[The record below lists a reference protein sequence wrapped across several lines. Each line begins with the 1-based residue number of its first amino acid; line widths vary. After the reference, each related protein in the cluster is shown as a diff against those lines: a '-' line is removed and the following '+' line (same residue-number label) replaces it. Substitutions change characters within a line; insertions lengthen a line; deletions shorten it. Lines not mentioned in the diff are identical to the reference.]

1 MVTEMINFDRDEFKI
16 NDLEVDHEDPILKQE
31 LNQLIYEQLSNFDLS
46 DEENQLGFAANDAE
60 PCDSNDLMSVFEAG
74 KLSLLEGAIQ
84 NFGECSENETT
95 NSNELTSSKNDSGQS
110 RNGCGFA
117 KSHGQCIMNTRGF
130 QHPEDHNNEP
140 ERFED
145 ANNSHPPCNNYY
157 NETKDTSSE
166 PVLSWDLSLPD
177 EIGYRLSDVTQH
189 NTQPCTT
196 QGVILTL
203 PNHTDPS
210 QMSSSAWSFGATPSS
225 YFMST
230 TNPKNVIWPGSS
242 QVPNPS
248 HVTYDQMTHC
258 AIPVSTLDMQP
269 KEPHPASNEPSKT
282 TSQKNGF
289 IPCIAPIKTCSTY
302 EKIDSCLLPSDKQDR
317 RELLYAARGYQ
328 LQELQTEII
337 QLREDIAK
345 EKRLSNHRLLLAE
358 GDKETLRSKLSA
370 MEDTVNSLRKE
381 LVAKQGNSEVLQK
394 QLKRNEEFQKK
405 LNEELIALR
414 STNESLSSQL
424 VELTTGNALKRAEE
438 REAQLIESLEQRF
451 ISKTEEIKAELNT
464 TQRNLTEKEVE
475 VTGLRRQLE
484 ISKAEIIKAQQTHHK
499 MINEANKQLEEAQ
512 KHCQQLASS
521 ALCSE
526 VTSLRQKVIEL
537 ETSKK
542 ITEDVNKILQD
553 ELRDFRDQ
561 VSIYES
567 VLKLDAYFHNNGNDE
582 NQFSYES
589 SEFTPIGTK
598 GRHSGKSVAF
608 ADTIEHS
615 HINLHRRRP
624 CSAIERPIYSAD
636 DNCTIT
642 GWDSNERPCRFRRN
656 SDSKQPHSDND
667 DLADKACE
675 YEQDGLFHS
684 LTRQGILTSTPA
696 VSVISPKSPMAKLRN
711 ELERCL
717 LNYKAKREQVTK
729 LHEILYTTRCQL
741 HQSREAL
748 EKAEKSAK
756 LLQERVL
763 SLEQELSTLR
773 SIGDN
778 PGPREVLLSGQLER
792 LRGDYAH
799 LEEELQTTRTRL
811 QAALGAEA
819 KALEAEKTIS
829 ERLAA
834 SVAERDAAVDRA
846 KAVCE
851 AQYAVMRRR
860 LEADWANERET
871 NACRAEEKLT
881 EMKKA
886 LCEMEREVQRIT
898 NLYQE
903 SQISAKKA
911 VENAVMEAMK
921 LREAERMRFWREELP
936 EQIEVARQSWIL
948 QMKTQ
953 NIGAEALTNKL
964 KDKGCQTEA
973 CVSMNVSVNTSYLA
987 KSTACIQTE
996 LSELLPIKFGI
1007 DMDDPVPGI
1016 FNNNEIKTAIHSK
1029 YPILSEYLSAECLF
1043 HLCTHLT
1050 ETSCMNL
1057 CYLEKE
1063 IKNSS
1068 QNILEHVLQDLLKHI
1083 DNEIDRLTVEYNVA
1097 HIFNKDVNKKFF
1109 SENQFMFKCPDTL
1122 QCSSVDIST
1131 DKSDEI
1137 LEKTSSNYCQK
1148 NVNYNYS
1155 KIRLSKMIGCEYQS
1169 VLGKILLLVVNLDDT
1184 SKCVQ
1189 KFNNPSLN
1197 NTNSITYEQKS
1208 VQVSGLDAEYYHS
1221 IIQKIKA
1228 DVLNYVEL
1236 CQSRAAQILHSE
1248 LARVHRR
1255 ACRQFTSRLRQA
1267 LFEAGAPIFS
1277 TLKPGDFCNKTAEFA
1292 NTIDSNF
1299 IKNKSCQLNK
1309 RCEGMGLSE
1318 ASNENDFQAVTTPST
1333 PNPHSE
1339 LESLLHIID
1348 EVCASTETKF
1358 YANTSTGLLLFNHQF
1373 NVSKSLSNDEIIPQ
1387 NSINNAFMCNNDVT
1401 TTSSHN
1407 TVTFTPYIIP
1417 ECKQDHSLPMLHQ
1430 CFHIGQNRD
1439 KNSSVKTVPNQFSNQ
1454 INKINSLPSEI
1465 SSSVYSNHLYS
1476 TEDLPSHITFSVN
1489 PITQIKSSDNNV
1501 YKPIPTPRTPRPA
1514 FVNVINSSPKLGE
1527 FPEPGSINV
1536 VNDYWHKKPVH
1547 TQLYKLFENFH
1558 DHSMR

>member
-1 MVTEMINFDRDEFKI
+1 MSR
-16 NDLEVDHEDPILKQE
+16 LAP
-31 LNQLIYEQLSNFDLS
+31 
-46 DEENQLGFAANDAE
+46 NDAV
-60 PCDSNDLMSVFEAG
+60 PCDSNDLMSIFEAE
-74 KLSLLEGAIQ
+74 KLSSLEGAIQ
-84 NFGECSENETT
+84 NFGECSENGTT
-95 NSNELTSSKNDSGQS
+95 NSNELTSSKNDSERS

-117 KSHGQCIMNTRGF
+117 ESHGQCTLNTCGF
-130 QHPEDHNNEP
+130 QHPEDPNNKS
-140 ERFED
+140 ERFENP
-145 ANNSHPPCNNYY
+145 NNGHPACSNYH
-157 NETKDTSSE
+157 NETKDGSSG

-177 EIGYRLSDVTQH
+177 ETGDKLSDVARH
-189 NTQPCTT
+189 NVEPCTA

-203 PNHTDPS
+203 PNHTESLRMP
-210 QMSSSAWSFGATPSS
+210 SSAWSFGAAPSS

-230 TNPKNVIWPGSS
+230 TNPKNAIWPGSS
-242 QVPNPS
+242 IVPTPS
-248 HVTYDQMTHC
+248 HLTYDQMTHT

-269 KEPHPASNEPSKT
+269 RKLHPASNEPDKT
-282 TSQKNGF
+282 TSHKNGF
-289 IPCIAPIKTCSTY
+289 IPCITPIKTCSIN
-302 EKIDSCLLPSDKQDR
+302 EKIDSCLLPNDKQDR
-317 RELLYAARGYQ
+317 RELLYAARGHQ
-328 LQELQTEII
+328 LQELQTEIV

-358 GDKETLRSKLSA
+358 GDKEILRSKLSA
-370 MEDTVNSLRKE
+370 MEDTVKSLREE
-381 LVAKQGNSEVLQK
+381 LVAKQENSEVLQK
-394 QLKRNEEFQKK
+394 QLKQNEELQKK
-405 LNEELIALR
+405 LDEELRALR

-438 REAQLIESLEQRF
+438 REAQLTEHLEQRF
-451 ISKTEEIKAELNT
+451 ISKTEEIRAELNT
-464 TQRNLTEKEVE
+464 TQRHLTQKEVE
-475 VTGLRRQLE
+475 VTDLRRQLE
-484 ISKAEIIKAQQTHHK
+484 ISKAEIIKAQQTHNK

-567 VLKLDAYFHNNGNDE
+567 VLKLDVYFHNNGNDE

-589 SEFTPIGTK
+589 SEFTPTGIK

-608 ADTIEHS
+608 ADTIERS
-615 HINLHRRRP
+615 HANLHRRRP
-624 CSAIERPIYSAD
+624 CSAIERPIHSTN
-636 DNCTIT
+636 DNCAIT
-642 GWDSNERPCRFRRN
+642 GCDSNEQFYRFRQN
-656 SDSKQPHSDND
+656 SDDKQPYSDND
-667 DLADKACE
+667 DFADKACE

-729 LHEILYTTRCQL
+729 LHETLYTTRCQL

-778 PGPREVLLSGQLER
+778 PGPREILLSGQLER
-792 LRGDYAH
+792 LKGDYAH
-799 LEEELQTTRTRL
+799 LEQELQTTRTRL

-819 KALEAEKTIS
+819 KALEAERTIS

-846 KAVCE
+846 KAICE
-851 AQYAVMRRR
+851 AQYTVMRRR

-871 NACRAEEKLT
+871 NARRAEEKLAD
-881 EMKKA
+881 MKKA
-886 LCEMEREVQRIT
+886 ICEMEREVQRIT

-903 SQISAKKA
+903 SQISKKKA

-921 LREAERMRFWREELP
+921 LRETERMRFWREELP

-953 NIGAEALTNKL
+953 NIGANALINKL
-964 KDKGCQTEA
+964 KDKSSQTEA
-973 CVSMNVSVNTSYLA
+973 CVSMNVSVNTSYVA
-987 KSTACIQTE
+987 KSTASVQTE
-996 LSELLPIKFGI
+996 LGELLPIKFGI
-1007 DMDDPVPGI
+1007 TMDDPIPDI
-1016 FNNNEIKTAIHSK
+1016 FNSHEIKTAILSK

-1043 HLCTHLT
+1043 NLCTHLT

-1063 IKNSS
+1063 ISNSS
-1068 QNILEHVLQDLLKHI
+1068 QNILKHVLQDLLKQI
-1083 DNEIDRLTVEYNVA
+1083 DNEIDRLTVEYNVS
-1097 HIFNKDVNKKFF
+1097 HIFNRNVNKKLS
-1109 SENQFMFKCPDTL
+1109 SENQFLFNCPDTL
-1122 QCSSVDIST
+1122 QCSSVDTST

-1137 LEKTSSNYCQK
+1137 PEQTSLNYCQK
-1148 NVNYNYS
+1148 NVNYNYL
-1155 KIRLSKMIGCEYQS
+1155 KIRLSKMIAFEYQS
-1169 VLGKILLLVVNLDDT
+1169 VLEKIHLLVVNLDDT

-1189 KFNNPSLN
+1189 KLNNSSLN
-1197 NTNSITYEQKS
+1197 NINPTTYEQKS

-1221 IIQKIKA
+1221 IINKIKA

-1236 CQSRAAQILHSE
+1236 CQSRAAQTLHSE

-1255 ACRQFTSRLRQA
+1255 ACRQFTNQLRQA

-1277 TLKPGDFCNKTAEFA
+1277 TVKSGGFCDRNVDFA
-1292 NTIDSNF
+1292 NTTDSNF
-1299 IKNKSCQLNK
+1299 IKNKSCHVNK
-1309 RCEGMGLSE
+1309 RSEGMGLSE
-1318 ASNENDFQAVTTPST
+1318 ASNEDDFQAVTTSST
-1333 PNPHSE
+1333 LNPHSE

-1358 YANTSTGLLLFNHQF
+1358 YADTSTGLRLFNHQF
-1373 NVSKSLSNDEIIPQ
+1373 SVSKSLSNDEVIPQ
-1387 NSINNAFMCNNDVT
+1387 NSINNTFMCNNDVT
-1401 TTSSHN
+1401 TISSHN
-1407 TVTFTPYIIP
+1407 TVTFTPYIVR
-1417 ECKQDHSLPMLHQ
+1417 ECKQDQSLSMLHH
-1430 CFHIGQNRD
+1430 CSHIEQNCD
-1439 KNSSVKTVPNQFSNQ
+1439 KKSSVKTVPNQFSNQ
-1454 INKINSLPSEI
+1454 INKINSLLSGI
-1465 SSSVYSNHLYS
+1465 SSSVCSNHLYS
-1476 TEDLPSHITFSVN
+1476 TENLPSNIASSVN
-1489 PITQIKSSDNNV
+1489 SSTHIKSSDNNV

-1514 FVNVINSSPKLGE
+1514 FVNVIDSSPKLGG
-1527 FPEPGSINV
+1527 FPELESISI
-1536 VNDYWHKKPVH
+1536 VNNYWDRRPVH

-1558 DHSMR
+1558 NHSIK

>member
-1 MVTEMINFDRDEFKI
+1 MVTEMIDFDHNEFKI

-31 LNQLIYEQLSNFDLS
+31 LNQLIYEQLSNFDFS
-46 DEENQLGFAANDAE
+46 DEENQLGLAANDAV
-60 PCDSNDLMSVFEAG
+60 PCDSNDLMSIFEAE

-95 NSNELTSSKNDSGQS
+95 NSNELTSSKNDSEQS
-110 RNGCGFA
+110 RNGCRFA
-117 KSHGQCIMNTRGF
+117 ESHGQCTLNTCGF
-130 QHPEDHNNEP
+130 QHPEDPNNKS
-140 ERFED
+140 ERFENP
-145 ANNSHPPCNNYY
+145 NNGHPACSNYH
-157 NETKDTSSE
+157 NETKDGSSG

-177 EIGYRLSDVTQH
+177 ETGDKLSDVARH
-189 NTQPCTT
+189 DVEPCTA
-196 QGVILTL
+196 QDVILTL
-203 PNHTDPS
+203 PNHTES
-210 QMSSSAWSFGATPSS
+210 LQMSSSAWSFGAAPSS

-230 TNPKNVIWPGSS
+230 ANLKTVIWPGSS
-242 QVPNPS
+242 KVPTPS
-248 HVTYDQMTHC
+248 DVMYDQMTHT

-269 KEPHPASNEPSKT
+269 RKLHPASNEPDKT
-282 TSQKNGF
+282 TSHKNGF
-289 IPCIAPIKTCSTY
+289 IPCITPIKTCSIN
-302 EKIDSCLLPSDKQDR
+302 EKIDSCLLPNDKQDR
-317 RELLYAARGYQ
+317 RELLYAARGHQ
-328 LQELQTEII
+328 LQELQTEIV

-358 GDKETLRSKLSA
+358 GDKEILRSKLSG
-370 MEDTVNSLRKE
+370 MEDTVKSLREE
-381 LVAKQGNSEVLQK
+381 LVAKQENSEVLQK
-394 QLKRNEEFQKK
+394 QLKQNEELQKK
-405 LNEELIALR
+405 LDDELRALR

-438 REAQLIESLEQRF
+438 REAQLTEYLEQRF
-451 ISKTEEIKAELNT
+451 ISKTEEIRAELNT
-464 TQRNLTEKEVE
+464 TQRHLTQKEVE
-475 VTGLRRQLE
+475 VTDLRRQLE
-484 ISKAEIIKAQQTHHK
+484 ISKAEIIKAQQTHNK

-567 VLKLDAYFHNNGNDE
+567 VLKLDVYFHNNGNDE

-589 SEFTPIGTK
+589 SEFTPTGIK

-608 ADTIEHS
+608 ADTIERS
-615 HINLHRRRP
+615 HASLHRRRP
-624 CSAIERPIYSAD
+624 CSAIERPIHSTN
-636 DNCTIT
+636 DNCAIT
-642 GWDSNERPCRFRRN
+642 GWDSNEQSYRFRQN
-656 SDSKQPHSDND
+656 SDGKQPYSDND
-667 DLADKACE
+667 DFADKDCE

-729 LHEILYTTRCQL
+729 LHETLYTTRCQL

-792 LRGDYAH
+792 LKGDYAH
-799 LEEELQTTRTRL
+799 LEQELQTTRTRL

-819 KALEAEKTIS
+819 KALEAERTIS

-846 KAVCE
+846 KALCE
-851 AQYAVMRRR
+851 AQYTVMRRR

-871 NACRAEEKLT
+871 NARRAEQKLAD
-881 EMKKA
+881 MKKGI
-886 LCEMEREVQRIT
+886 CEMEREVQRIT

-903 SQISAKKA
+903 SQISTKKA

-921 LREAERMRFWREELP
+921 LRETERMRFWREELP

-953 NIGAEALTNKL
+953 NTKVKALINKF
-964 KDKGCQTEA
+964 KDKSSQTEA
-973 CVSMNVSVNTSYLA
+973 CVSMNVSVNTSYIA
-987 KSTACIQTE
+987 KSTACVQTE
-996 LSELLPIKFGI
+996 LGELLPIKFGI
-1007 DMDDPVPGI
+1007 TMDDPIPDS
-1016 FNNNEIKTAIHSK
+1016 FNSHEIKTAILSK

-1043 HLCTHLT
+1043 NLCTHLT

-1063 IKNSS
+1063 ISNSS
-1068 QNILEHVLQDLLKHI
+1068 QDILKYLLQDLLKQI
-1083 DNEIDRLTVEYNVA
+1083 DNEIDRLTVEYNVS
-1097 HIFNKDVNKKFF
+1097 HIFNRNVNKKFS
-1109 SENQFMFKCPDTL
+1109 SENQFIFKCPDTL

-1137 LEKTSSNYCQK
+1137 LEQTSSNYCQK
-1148 NVNYNYS
+1148 NVNYNYL
-1155 KIRLSKMIGCEYQS
+1155 KIQLSKMIGFEYQS
-1169 VLGKILLLVVNLDDT
+1169 VLGKIHLLVVNLGDT

-1197 NTNSITYEQKS
+1197 NTNLTTYEQKS

-1221 IIQKIKA
+1221 IIKKIKA
-1228 DVLNYVEL
+1228 DVSNYVEL
-1236 CQSRAAQILHSE
+1236 CQSRAAQTLHSE

-1255 ACRQFTSRLRQA
+1255 ACRQFTNQLRQA

-1277 TLKPGDFCNKTAEFA
+1277 TLKPGDFCNRTVDFA
-1292 NTIDSNF
+1292 NTTDSNF
-1299 IKNKSCQLNK
+1299 IKNKCCHANK
-1309 RCEGMGLSE
+1309 RSEGMGLSE
-1318 ASNENDFQAVTTPST
+1318 ASNENDFQAVTTSSP

-1358 YANTSTGLLLFNHQF
+1358 YADTSTGLRLFNHQF
-1373 NVSKSLSNDEIIPQ
+1373 SVSKSLPNDEIIPQ
-1387 NSINNAFMCNNDVT
+1387 NSINNTFMCNNDVT
-1401 TTSSHN
+1401 TISSHN
-1407 TVTFTPYIIP
+1407 TVTFTPYIVR
-1417 ECKQDHSLPMLHQ
+1417 ECKQDQSLSMLHH
-1430 CFHIGQNRD
+1430 CSHIEQNCD
-1439 KNSSVKTVPNQFSNQ
+1439 KKSSVKTVPNQFSNQ
-1454 INKINSLPSEI
+1454 INKINSLLSGV
-1465 SSSVYSNHLYS
+1465 SSSVCSNHLYP
-1476 TEDLPSHITFSVN
+1476 TENLPSNITSSVN
-1489 PITQIKSSDNNV
+1489 SSTHIKSSDNNV

-1514 FVNVINSSPKLGE
+1514 FVNVIDSSPKLGG
-1527 FPEPGSINV
+1527 FPELESINM
-1536 VNDYWHKKPVH
+1536 VNNYWDRKPVH

-1558 DHSMR
+1558 NHSMK

>member
-1 MVTEMINFDRDEFKI
+1 MVTEMINFDHNEFKI
-16 NDLEVDHEDPILKQE
+16 SDLEVDHEDPILKQE
-31 LNQLIYEQLSNFDLS
+31 LNQLIYEQLSNFDFS
-46 DEENQLGFAANDAE
+46 DEENQLGIAANDAV
-60 PCDSNDLMSVFEAG
+60 PCDSNDLMSIFEAE

-84 NFGECSENETT
+84 NFGECSENEIT
-95 NSNELTSSKNDSGQS
+95 NSNELTSSKNDSEQS

-117 KSHGQCIMNTRGF
+117 ESHGQCTLNTCGF
-130 QHPEDHNNEP
+130 QHPEDPNNKS
-140 ERFED
+140 ERFENP
-145 ANNSHPPCNNYY
+145 NNGHPACSNYH
-157 NETKDTSSE
+157 NETKDGSSG

-177 EIGYRLSDVTQH
+177 ETGDKLSDVARH
-189 NTQPCTT
+189 NVEPCTA

-203 PNHTDPS
+203 PNHTES
-210 QMSSSAWSFGATPSS
+210 LQMSSSAWSFGAAPSS

-230 TNPKNVIWPGSS
+230 ANPKNAIWPGSS
-242 QVPNPS
+242 KVPTPS
-248 HVTYDQMTHC
+248 HVTYDQMTHT

-269 KEPHPASNEPSKT
+269 RKLHPASNEPDKT
-282 TSQKNGF
+282 TSHKNGF
-289 IPCIAPIKTCSTY
+289 IPCITPIKTCSIN
-302 EKIDSCLLPSDKQDR
+302 EKVDSCLLPNDKQGR
-317 RELLYAARGYQ
+317 RELLYAARGHQ
-328 LQELQTEII
+328 LQELQTEIV

-358 GDKETLRSKLSA
+358 GDKEILRSKLSA
-370 MEDTVNSLRKE
+370 MEDTVKSLREE
-381 LVAKQGNSEVLQK
+381 LVAKQENSEVLQK
-394 QLKRNEEFQKK
+394 QLKQNEELQKK
-405 LNEELIALR
+405 LDDELRALR

-438 REAQLIESLEQRF
+438 REAQLTEYLEQRF
-451 ISKTEEIKAELNT
+451 ISKTEEIRAELNT
-464 TQRNLTEKEVE
+464 TQRHLTQKEVE
-475 VTGLRRQLE
+475 VTDLRRQLE
-484 ISKAEIIKAQQTHHK
+484 ISKAEIIKAQQTHNK

-526 VTSLRQKVIEL
+526 VASLRQKVIEL

-567 VLKLDAYFHNNGNDE
+567 VLKLDVYFHNNGNDE

-589 SEFTPIGTK
+589 SEFTPTGIK

-608 ADTIEHS
+608 ADTIERS
-615 HINLHRRRP
+615 HASLHRRRP
-624 CSAIERPIYSAD
+624 CSAIERPIHSTN
-636 DNCTIT
+636 DNCAIT
-642 GWDSNERPCRFRRN
+642 GWDSNEQSYRFRQN
-656 SDSKQPHSDND
+656 SDGKQPYSDND
-667 DLADKACE
+667 DFADKVCE

-684 LTRQGILTSTPA
+684 LTRQDILTSTPA

-729 LHEILYTTRCQL
+729 LHETLYTTRCQL

-792 LRGDYAH
+792 LKGDYAH
-799 LEEELQTTRTRL
+799 LEQELQTTRTRL

-819 KALEAEKTIS
+819 KALEAERTIS

-846 KAVCE
+846 KALCE
-851 AQYAVMRRR
+851 AQYTVMRRR

-871 NACRAEEKLT
+871 NARRAEQKLAD
-881 EMKKA
+881 MKKGI
-886 LCEMEREVQRIT
+886 CEMEREVQRIT

-903 SQISAKKA
+903 SQISTKKA

-921 LREAERMRFWREELP
+921 LRETERMRFWREELP

-953 NIGAEALTNKL
+953 NTGVNALINKF
-964 KDKGCQTEA
+964 KDKSSQTEA
-973 CVSMNVSVNTSYLA
+973 CVSMNVSVNTSYIA
-987 KSTACIQTE
+987 KSTACVQT
-996 LSELLPIKFGI
+996 
-1007 DMDDPVPGI
+1007 
-1016 FNNNEIKTAIHSK
+1016 
-1029 YPILSEYLSAECLF
+1029 
-1043 HLCTHLT
+1043 
-1050 ETSCMNL
+1050 
-1057 CYLEKE
+1057 
-1063 IKNSS
+1063 
-1068 QNILEHVLQDLLKHI
+1068 DLLKQI
-1083 DNEIDRLTVEYNVA
+1083 DNEIDRLTVEYNVS
-1097 HIFNKDVNKKFF
+1097 HIFNRNVNKFS
-1109 SENQFMFKCPDTL
+1109 SENQFIFKCPDTL
-1122 QCSSVDIST
+1122 QCSSIDIST

-1137 LEKTSSNYCQK
+1137 LEQTSSNYCQK
-1148 NVNYNYS
+1148 NVNYYYL
-1155 KIRLSKMIGCEYQS
+1155 KIRLSKMIGFEYQS
-1169 VLGKILLLVVNLDDT
+1169 VLGKIYLLIVNLDNT

-1197 NTNSITYEQKS
+1197 NTNSTTYEQKS

-1221 IIQKIKA
+1221 IIKKIKA

-1236 CQSRAAQILHSE
+1236 CQSRAAQTLHSE

-1255 ACRQFTSRLRQA
+1255 ACRQFTNQLRQA

-1277 TLKPGDFCNKTAEFA
+1277 TLKPGDFCNRTVDFA
-1292 NTIDSNF
+1292 NTTDSNF
-1299 IKNKSCQLNK
+1299 IKNKSCHVNK
-1309 RCEGMGLSE
+1309 RSEGMGLSE
-1318 ASNENDFQAVTTPST
+1318 APNENDFQAVTTSSP

-1358 YANTSTGLLLFNHQF
+1358 YADTSTGLRLFNHQF
-1373 NVSKSLSNDEIIPQ
+1373 SVSKSLPNDEIIPQ
-1387 NSINNAFMCNNDVT
+1387 NSINNTFMCNNDVT
-1401 TTSSHN
+1401 TVSSHN
-1407 TVTFTPYIIP
+1407 TVTFTPYIVR
-1417 ECKQDHSLPMLHQ
+1417 ECKQDQSSMLHH
-1430 CFHIGQNRD
+1430 CSHIEQNCD
-1439 KNSSVKTVPNQFSNQ
+1439 KKSSVKTVPNQFSNQ
-1454 INKINSLPSEI
+1454 INKINSLLSGV
-1465 SSSVYSNHLYS
+1465 SSSVCSNHLYY
-1476 TEDLPSHITFSVN
+1476 TENLPSNITSSVN
-1489 PITQIKSSDNNV
+1489 STTHIKSSDNNV
-1501 YKPIPTPRTPRPA
+1501 YKPIPTPRTPHPA
-1514 FVNVINSSPKLGE
+1514 FVNVIDSSPKLGG
-1527 FPEPGSINV
+1527 FPELESINI
-1536 VNDYWHKKPVH
+1536 VNNYWDRKPVH

-1558 DHSMR
+1558 NHSMK

>member
-1 MVTEMINFDRDEFKI
+1 MVTEMINFDRNEFKI

-31 LNQLIYEQLSNFDLS
+31 LNQLIYEQLSNFDFS
-46 DEENQLGFAANDAE
+46 DEENQLGLAANNAV
-60 PCDSNDLMSVFEAG
+60 PCDSNDLMSIFEAE
-74 KLSLLEGAIQ
+74 KLSLLEGAIH

-95 NSNELTSSKNDSGQS
+95 NSNELTSSKNDSEQS
-110 RNGCGFA
+110 RNGYGFSE
-117 KSHGQCIMNTRGF
+117 SHGQCTLNTCGF
-130 QHPEDHNNEP
+130 QHPEDPNNRS
-140 ERFED
+140 ERCENT
-145 ANNSHPPCNNYY
+145 NNGHPSCNNYH
-157 NETKDTSSE
+157 NETKDGSSE

-177 EIGYRLSDVTQH
+177 ETGDKLSDVARH
-189 NTQPCTT
+189 NVEPCTT

-203 PNHTDPS
+203 PNHTES
-210 QMSSSAWSFGATPSS
+210 LQMLSSASSFGAAPSS

-230 TNPKNVIWPGSS
+230 TNPKNAIWPGSS
-242 QVPNPS
+242 KVPTPS
-248 HVTYDQMTHC
+248 HVTYDQMTHTT
-258 AIPVSTLDMQP
+258 IPVSTLDMQP
-269 KEPHPASNEPSKT
+269 RKLHPASNEPDKNISH
-282 TSQKNGF
+282 KNGF
-289 IPCIAPIKTCSTY
+289 IPYITPIKTCSIN
-302 EKIDSCLLPSDKQDR
+302 EKIDSCLLPNDKQDR
-317 RELLYAARGYQ
+317 RELLYAARGHQ
-328 LQELQTEII
+328 LQELQTEIV

-358 GDKETLRSKLSA
+358 GDKEILRSKLSA
-370 MEDTVNSLRKE
+370 MEDTVKSLREE
-381 LVAKQGNSEVLQK
+381 LVAKQENSEVLQK
-394 QLKRNEEFQKK
+394 QLKRNEELQKK
-405 LNEELIALR
+405 LDEELRALR

-438 REAQLIESLEQRF
+438 REAQLTESLEQRF
-451 ISKTEEIKAELNT
+451 ISKTEEIRAELNT
-464 TQRNLTEKEVE
+464 TQRHLTEKEVE
-475 VTGLRRQLE
+475 VTDLRRQLE
-484 ISKAEIIKAQQTHHK
+484 ISKAEIIKAQQTHNK

-567 VLKLDAYFHNNGNDE
+567 VLKLDVYFHNNGNNE

-589 SEFTPIGTK
+589 SEFTPTGIK

-608 ADTIEHS
+608 ADTIECS
-615 HINLHRRRP
+615 HANLHRRRP
-624 CSAIERPIYSAD
+624 CSAIERPIHSAN
-636 DNCTIT
+636 DNCAIA
-642 GWDSNERPCRFRRN
+642 GWDSNEQSYRFRQN
-656 SDSKQPHSDND
+656 SDGKQPYSDN
-667 DLADKACE
+667 ADFTDKVCE

-729 LHEILYTTRCQL
+729 LHETLYITRCQL

-756 LLQERVL
+756 CLQERVL

-792 LRGDYAH
+792 LKGDYAH
-799 LEEELQTTRTRL
+799 LEDELQTTRTRL

-846 KAVCE
+846 KAICE
-851 AQYAVMRRR
+851 AQYTVMRRR

-871 NACRAEEKLT
+871 NARRAEEKLADM
-881 EMKKA
+881 EKGI
-886 LCEMEREVQRIT
+886 CEMEREVQRIT

-953 NIGAEALTNKL
+953 NTGVNALINKF
-964 KDKGCQTEA
+964 KDKGNQTEA

-987 KSTACIQTE
+987 KSTAFVQTE

-1007 DMDDPVPGI
+1007 TVGNQIPDS
-1016 FNNNEIKTAIHSK
+1016 FNSNEIKTAIRNK

-1063 IKNSS
+1063 ISNSS
-1068 QNILEHVLQDLLKHI
+1068 QNVFKHLLQDLLKQI
-1083 DNEIDRLTVEYNVA
+1083 DNEIDKLTVEYNVA
-1097 HIFNKDVNKKFF
+1097 HIFNRNVNKFF
-1109 SENQFMFKCPDTL
+1109 SENQFMFKCLDTL
-1122 QCSSVDIST
+1122 QCSSADIST

-1137 LEKTSSNYCQK
+1137 FEQTSSDYCQK
-1148 NVNYNYS
+1148 NANYNYL
-1155 KIRLSKMIGCEYQS
+1155 KIRLFTMIGCEYQS
-1169 VLGKILLLVVNLDDT
+1169 VLGKIHLLVVNLDDM

-1189 KFNNPSLN
+1189 KFNNPLLN
-1197 NTNSITYEQKS
+1197 IINSTTYEQKS

-1221 IIQKIKA
+1221 IIKKIKA

-1236 CQSRAAQILHSE
+1236 CQSRAAQTLHSE
-1248 LARVHRR
+1248 LARVHKR
-1255 ACRQFTSRLRQA
+1255 ACRQFTNQLRQA
-1267 LFEAGAPIFS
+1267 LLEAGAPIFS
-1277 TLKPGDFCNKTAEFA
+1277 TLKPVNFCNRTVDFA
-1292 NTIDSNF
+1292 NTVDSTF
-1299 IKNKSCQLNK
+1299 IKNKSCHVNK
-1309 RCEGMGLSE
+1309 MSQGMGLSE
-1318 ASNENDFQAVTTPST
+1318 ASNENDFQAATTP

-1358 YANTSTGLLLFNHQF
+1358 YADTSTGLRLFNHQF
-1373 NVSKSLSNDEIIPQ
+1373 DVSKSLSNDEIIPR
-1387 NSINNAFMCNNDVT
+1387 NSINNTFMCNNDVT
-1401 TTSSHN
+1401 TISSHN
-1407 TVTFTPYIIP
+1407 TVTFTPYIVP
-1417 ECKQDHSLPMLHQ
+1417 ECKQDQSLSMLHH
-1430 CFHIGQNRD
+1430 CSHIEQNCD
-1439 KNSSVKTVPNQFSNQ
+1439 KKSSVKTVSNQFSNQ
-1454 INKINSLPSEI
+1454 INKIDSLLL
-1465 SSSVYSNHLYS
+1465 V
-1476 TEDLPSHITFSVN
+1476 F
-1489 PITQIKSSDNNV
+1489 
-1501 YKPIPTPRTPRPA
+1501 
-1514 FVNVINSSPKLGE
+1514 
-1527 FPEPGSINV
+1527 
-1536 VNDYWHKKPVH
+1536 
-1547 TQLYKLFENFH
+1547 
-1558 DHSMR
+1558 

>member
-1 MVTEMINFDRDEFKI
+1 MVTEMINFDHNEFKI
-16 NDLEVDHEDPILKQE
+16 SDLEVDHEDPILKQE
-31 LNQLIYEQLSNFDLS
+31 LNQLIYEQLSNFDFS
-46 DEENQLGFAANDAE
+46 DEENQLGIAANDAV
-60 PCDSNDLMSVFEAG
+60 PCDSNDLMSIFEAE

-84 NFGECSENETT
+84 NFGECSENEIT
-95 NSNELTSSKNDSGQS
+95 NSNELTSSKNDSEQS

-117 KSHGQCIMNTRGF
+117 ESHGQCTLNTCGF
-130 QHPEDHNNEP
+130 QHPEDPNNKS
-140 ERFED
+140 ERFENP
-145 ANNSHPPCNNYY
+145 NNGHPACSNYH
-157 NETKDTSSE
+157 NETKDGSSG

-177 EIGYRLSDVTQH
+177 ETGDKLSDVARH
-189 NTQPCTT
+189 NVEPCTA

-203 PNHTDPS
+203 PNHTES
-210 QMSSSAWSFGATPSS
+210 LQMSSSAWSFGAAPSS

-230 TNPKNVIWPGSS
+230 ANPKNAIWPGSS
-242 QVPNPS
+242 KVPTPS
-248 HVTYDQMTHC
+248 HVTYDQMTHT

-269 KEPHPASNEPSKT
+269 RKLHPASNEPDKT
-282 TSQKNGF
+282 TSHKNGF
-289 IPCIAPIKTCSTY
+289 IPCITPIKTCSIN
-302 EKIDSCLLPSDKQDR
+302 EKVDSCLLPNDKQGR
-317 RELLYAARGYQ
+317 RELLYAARGHQ
-328 LQELQTEII
+328 LQELQTEIV

-358 GDKETLRSKLSA
+358 GDKEILRSKLSA
-370 MEDTVNSLRKE
+370 MEDTVKSLREE
-381 LVAKQGNSEVLQK
+381 LVAKQENSEVLQK
-394 QLKRNEEFQKK
+394 QLKQNEELQKK
-405 LNEELIALR
+405 LDDELRALR

-438 REAQLIESLEQRF
+438 REAQLTEYLEQRF
-451 ISKTEEIKAELNT
+451 ISKTEEIRAELNT
-464 TQRNLTEKEVE
+464 TQRHLTQKEVE
-475 VTGLRRQLE
+475 VTDLRRQLE
-484 ISKAEIIKAQQTHHK
+484 ISKAEIIKAQQTHNK

-526 VTSLRQKVIEL
+526 VASLRQKVIEL

-567 VLKLDAYFHNNGNDE
+567 VLKLDVYFHNNGNDE

-589 SEFTPIGTK
+589 SEFTPTGIK

-608 ADTIEHS
+608 ADTIERS
-615 HINLHRRRP
+615 HASLHRRRP
-624 CSAIERPIYSAD
+624 CSAIERPIHSTN
-636 DNCTIT
+636 DNCAIT
-642 GWDSNERPCRFRRN
+642 GWDSNEQSYRFRQN
-656 SDSKQPHSDND
+656 SDGKQPYSDND
-667 DLADKACE
+667 DFADKVCE

-684 LTRQGILTSTPA
+684 LTRQDILTSTPA

-729 LHEILYTTRCQL
+729 LHETLYTTRCQL

-792 LRGDYAH
+792 LKGDYAH
-799 LEEELQTTRTRL
+799 LEQELQTTRTRL

-819 KALEAEKTIS
+819 KALEAERTIS

-846 KAVCE
+846 KALCE
-851 AQYAVMRRR
+851 AQYTVMRRR

-871 NACRAEEKLT
+871 NARRAEQKLAD
-881 EMKKA
+881 MKKGI
-886 LCEMEREVQRIT
+886 CEMEREVQRIT

-903 SQISAKKA
+903 SQISTKKA

-921 LREAERMRFWREELP
+921 LRETERMRFWREELP

-953 NIGAEALTNKL
+953 NTGVNALINKF
-964 KDKGCQTEA
+964 KDKSSQTEA
-973 CVSMNVSVNTSYLA
+973 CVSMNVSVNTSYIA
-987 KSTACIQTE
+987 KSTACVQT
-996 LSELLPIKFGI
+996 
-1007 DMDDPVPGI
+1007 
-1016 FNNNEIKTAIHSK
+1016 
-1029 YPILSEYLSAECLF
+1029 
-1043 HLCTHLT
+1043 
-1050 ETSCMNL
+1050 
-1057 CYLEKE
+1057 
-1063 IKNSS
+1063 
-1068 QNILEHVLQDLLKHI
+1068 DLLKQI
-1083 DNEIDRLTVEYNVA
+1083 DNEIDRLTVEYNVS
-1097 HIFNKDVNKKFF
+1097 HIFNRNVNKFS
-1109 SENQFMFKCPDTL
+1109 SENQFIFKCPDTL
-1122 QCSSVDIST
+1122 QCSSIDIST

-1137 LEKTSSNYCQK
+1137 LEQTSSNYCQK
-1148 NVNYNYS
+1148 NVNYYYL
-1155 KIRLSKMIGCEYQS
+1155 KIRLSKMIGFEYQS
-1169 VLGKILLLVVNLDDT
+1169 VLGKIYLLIVNLDNT

-1197 NTNSITYEQKS
+1197 NTNSTTYEQKS

-1221 IIQKIKA
+1221 IIKKIKA

-1236 CQSRAAQILHSE
+1236 CQSRAAQTLHSE

-1255 ACRQFTSRLRQA
+1255 ACRQFTNQLRQA

-1277 TLKPGDFCNKTAEFA
+1277 TLKPGDFCNRTVDFA
-1292 NTIDSNF
+1292 NTTDSNF
-1299 IKNKSCQLNK
+1299 IKNKSCHVNK
-1309 RCEGMGLSE
+1309 RSEGMGLSE
-1318 ASNENDFQAVTTPST
+1318 ASNENDFQAVTTSSP

-1358 YANTSTGLLLFNHQF
+1358 YADTSTGLRLFNHQF
-1373 NVSKSLSNDEIIPQ
+1373 SVSKSLPNDEIIPQ
-1387 NSINNAFMCNNDVT
+1387 NSINNTFMCNNDVT
-1401 TTSSHN
+1401 TVSSHN
-1407 TVTFTPYIIP
+1407 TVTFTPYIVR
-1417 ECKQDHSLPMLHQ
+1417 ECKQDQSSMLHH
-1430 CFHIGQNRD
+1430 CSHIEQNCD
-1439 KNSSVKTVPNQFSNQ
+1439 KKSSVKTVPNQFSNQ
-1454 INKINSLPSEI
+1454 INKINSLLSGV
-1465 SSSVYSNHLYS
+1465 SSSVCSNHLYY
-1476 TEDLPSHITFSVN
+1476 TENLPSNITSSVN
-1489 PITQIKSSDNNV
+1489 STTHIKSSDNNV
-1501 YKPIPTPRTPRPA
+1501 YKPIPTPRTPHPA
-1514 FVNVINSSPKLGE
+1514 FVNVIDSSPKLGG
-1527 FPEPGSINV
+1527 FPELESINI
-1536 VNDYWHKKPVH
+1536 VNNYWDRKPVH

-1558 DHSMR
+1558 NHSMK

>member
-1 MVTEMINFDRDEFKI
+1 MVTEMINFDRNEFKI

-31 LNQLIYEQLSNFDLS
+31 
-46 DEENQLGFAANDAE
+46 
-60 PCDSNDLMSVFEAG
+60 
-74 KLSLLEGAIQ
+74 
-84 NFGECSENETT
+84 CSENGTT
-95 NSNELTSSKNDSGQS
+95 NSNELTSSKNDSERS

-117 KSHGQCIMNTRGF
+117 ESHGQCTLNTCGF
-130 QHPEDHNNEP
+130 QHPEDPNNKS
-140 ERFED
+140 ERFENP
-145 ANNSHPPCNNYY
+145 NNGHPACSNYH
-157 NETKDTSSE
+157 NETKDGSSG

-177 EIGYRLSDVTQH
+177 ETGDKLSDVARH
-189 NTQPCTT
+189 NVEPCTA

-203 PNHTDPS
+203 PNHTESLRMP
-210 QMSSSAWSFGATPSS
+210 SSAWSFGAAPSS

-230 TNPKNVIWPGSS
+230 TNPKNAIWPGSS
-242 QVPNPS
+242 IVPTPS
-248 HVTYDQMTHC
+248 HLTYDQMTHT

-269 KEPHPASNEPSKT
+269 RKLHPASNEPDKT
-282 TSQKNGF
+282 TSHKNGF
-289 IPCIAPIKTCSTY
+289 IPCITPIKTCSIN
-302 EKIDSCLLPSDKQDR
+302 EKIDSCLLPNDKQDR
-317 RELLYAARGYQ
+317 RELLYAARGHQ
-328 LQELQTEII
+328 LQELQTEIV

-358 GDKETLRSKLSA
+358 GDKEILRSKLSA
-370 MEDTVNSLRKE
+370 MEDTVKSLREE
-381 LVAKQGNSEVLQK
+381 LVAKQENSEVLQK
-394 QLKRNEEFQKK
+394 QLKQNEELQKK
-405 LNEELIALR
+405 LDEELRALR

-438 REAQLIESLEQRF
+438 REAQLTEHLEQRF
-451 ISKTEEIKAELNT
+451 ISKTEEIRAELNT
-464 TQRNLTEKEVE
+464 TQRHLTQKEVE
-475 VTGLRRQLE
+475 VTDLRRQLE
-484 ISKAEIIKAQQTHHK
+484 ISKAEIIKAQQTHNK

-567 VLKLDAYFHNNGNDE
+567 VLKLDVYFHNNGNDE

-589 SEFTPIGTK
+589 SEFTPTGIK

-608 ADTIEHS
+608 ADTIERS
-615 HINLHRRRP
+615 HANLHRRRP
-624 CSAIERPIYSAD
+624 CSAIERPIHSTN
-636 DNCTIT
+636 DNCAIT
-642 GWDSNERPCRFRRN
+642 GCDSNEQFYRFRQN
-656 SDSKQPHSDND
+656 SDDKQPYSDND
-667 DLADKACE
+667 DFADKACE

-729 LHEILYTTRCQL
+729 LHETLYTTRCQL

-778 PGPREVLLSGQLER
+778 PGPREILLSGQLER
-792 LRGDYAH
+792 LKGDYAH
-799 LEEELQTTRTRL
+799 LEQELQTTRTRL

-819 KALEAEKTIS
+819 KALEAERTIS

-846 KAVCE
+846 KAICE
-851 AQYAVMRRR
+851 AQYTVMRRR

-871 NACRAEEKLT
+871 NARRAEEKLAD
-881 EMKKA
+881 MKKA
-886 LCEMEREVQRIT
+886 ICEMEREVQRIT

-903 SQISAKKA
+903 SQISKKKA

-921 LREAERMRFWREELP
+921 LRETERMRFWREELP

-953 NIGAEALTNKL
+953 NIGANALINKL
-964 KDKGCQTEA
+964 KDKSSQTEA
-973 CVSMNVSVNTSYLA
+973 CVSMNVSVNTSYVA
-987 KSTACIQTE
+987 KSTASVQTE
-996 LSELLPIKFGI
+996 LGELLPIKFGI
-1007 DMDDPVPGI
+1007 TMDDPIPDI
-1016 FNNNEIKTAIHSK
+1016 FNSHEIKTAILSK

-1043 HLCTHLT
+1043 NLCTHLT

-1063 IKNSS
+1063 ISNSS
-1068 QNILEHVLQDLLKHI
+1068 QNILKHVLQDLLKQI
-1083 DNEIDRLTVEYNVA
+1083 DNEIDRLTVEYNVS
-1097 HIFNKDVNKKFF
+1097 HIFNRNVNKKLS
-1109 SENQFMFKCPDTL
+1109 SENQFLFNCPDTL
-1122 QCSSVDIST
+1122 QCSSVDTST

-1137 LEKTSSNYCQK
+1137 PEQTSLNYCQK
-1148 NVNYNYS
+1148 NVNYNYL
-1155 KIRLSKMIGCEYQS
+1155 KIRLSKMIAFEYQS
-1169 VLGKILLLVVNLDDT
+1169 VLEKIHLLVVNLDDT

-1189 KFNNPSLN
+1189 KLNNSSLN
-1197 NTNSITYEQKS
+1197 NINPTTYEQKS

-1221 IIQKIKA
+1221 IINKIKA

-1236 CQSRAAQILHSE
+1236 CQSRAAQTLHSE

-1255 ACRQFTSRLRQA
+1255 ACRQFTNQLRQA

-1277 TLKPGDFCNKTAEFA
+1277 TVKSGGFCDRNVDFA
-1292 NTIDSNF
+1292 NTTDSNF
-1299 IKNKSCQLNK
+1299 IKNKSCHVNK
-1309 RCEGMGLSE
+1309 RSEGMGLSE
-1318 ASNENDFQAVTTPST
+1318 ASNEDDFQAVTTSST
-1333 PNPHSE
+1333 LNPHSE

-1358 YANTSTGLLLFNHQF
+1358 YADTSTGLRLFNHQF
-1373 NVSKSLSNDEIIPQ
+1373 SVSKSLSNDEVIPQ
-1387 NSINNAFMCNNDVT
+1387 NSINNTFMCNNDVT
-1401 TTSSHN
+1401 TISSHN
-1407 TVTFTPYIIP
+1407 TVTFTPYIVR
-1417 ECKQDHSLPMLHQ
+1417 ECKQDQSLSMLHH
-1430 CFHIGQNRD
+1430 CSHIEQNCD
-1439 KNSSVKTVPNQFSNQ
+1439 KKSSVKTVPNQFSNQ
-1454 INKINSLPSEI
+1454 INKINSLLSGI
-1465 SSSVYSNHLYS
+1465 SSSVCSNHLYS
-1476 TEDLPSHITFSVN
+1476 TENLPSNIASSVN
-1489 PITQIKSSDNNV
+1489 SSTHIKSSDNNV

-1514 FVNVINSSPKLGE
+1514 FVNVIDSSPKLGG
-1527 FPEPGSINV
+1527 FPELESISI
-1536 VNDYWHKKPVH
+1536 VNNYWDRRPVH

-1558 DHSMR
+1558 NHSIK